1 MPRETA
7 QVEQL
12 LASLAGGPAAPASPE
27 EVRQNLVGQVG
38 TALVAY
44 RQGQLSPSQAH
55 DVAGQAATVAAQ
67 VASDEALGEL
77 RHELA
82 VFLQAAAQVLRGQ
95 DWPPLPEAYAS
106 VVAQIEEAAG
116 LPPDA
121 AEAPQAPA
129 GVENAEDTEE
139 AEALSAAEQAQLEQA
154 ARQVAAMSPEEQAL
168 LEQVARQV
176 AAMSPE
182 EQAALQRRLIRDS
195 LVAQVSQAIVALR
208 RGQLPPAQGLAVAD
222 QADTVAGQIA
232 ADPDLGPE
240 RHDLAA
246 FIRAAAQVLRGQP
259 WPPVPQGYGSV
270 VAQIDEEA
278 GGES

>member
-1 MPRETA
+1 M
-7 QVEQL
+7 
-12 LASLAGGPAAPASPE
+12 
-27 EVRQNLVGQVG
+27 
-38 TALVAY
+38 
-44 RQGQLSPSQAH
+44 
-55 DVAGQAATVAAQ
+55 
-67 VASDEALGEL
+67 
-77 RHELA
+77 
-82 VFLQAAAQVLRGQ
+82 
-95 DWPPLPEAYAS
+95 
-106 VVAQIEEAAG
+106 
-116 LPPDA
+116 PDA
-121 AEAPQAPA
+121 AL
-129 GVENAEDTEE
+129 VWLRRDLRCEDHAALHHALRSARRVYCAFVFDREIL
-139 AEALSAAEQAQLEQA
+139 EAL
-154 ARQVAAMSPEEQAL
+154 PT
-168 LEQVARQV
+168 
-176 AAMSPE
+176 
-182 EQAALQRRLIRDS
+182 RRDRRVEFIRDS

>member
-1 MPRETA
+1 IGDIKGKAASLSMMADIFLTTRNLSQAKTLLEQALALSQQLGDIQGIAFVTVKLGQLAQAQGKLAEARQQYEAGLAIFRRLGMPRETA
-7 QVEQL
+7 QVEQM

-139 AEALSAAEQAQLEQA
+139 AEALSAAD
-154 ARQVAAMSPEEQAL
+154 
-168 LEQVARQV
+168 
-176 AAMSPE
+176 
-182 EQAALQRRLIRDS
+182 RRC
-195 LVAQVSQAIVALR
+195 
-208 RGQLPPAQGLAVAD
+208 
-222 QADTVAGQIA
+222 
-232 ADPDLGPE
+232 
-240 RHDLAA
+240 
-246 FIRAAAQVLRGQP
+246 
-259 WPPVPQGYGSV
+259 WNK
-270 VAQIDEEA
+270 
-278 GGES
+278 